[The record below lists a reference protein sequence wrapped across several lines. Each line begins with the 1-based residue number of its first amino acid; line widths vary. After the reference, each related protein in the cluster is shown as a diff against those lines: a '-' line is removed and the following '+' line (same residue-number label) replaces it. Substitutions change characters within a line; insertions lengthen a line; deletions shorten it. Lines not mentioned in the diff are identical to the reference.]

1 MDYGYQQIKKNRG
14 FLVELHIADLH
25 FGAMDPEKQYNI
37 LMEQF
42 YQPSLQLQKLDII
55 AIDGDIFDHRVMSNS
70 DVAMYATKF
79 IDNLVH
85 LAEIKNATLVIIAGT
100 YSHDYDQLKLFYHY
114 MNLPDVD
121 VRVVTTI
128 KFEEIK
134 GARILCLPELY
145 GVDES
150 VYDKIFHRS
159 GYYDVAFCHGTFE
172 GAVYGNNVGA
182 GRLLTA
188 NDFDMCKGL
197 VLAGHVHKPGCFEGF
212 YYYCGCPYRWK
223 FGEEEQKG
231 FLLVSQDLDTERH
244 YVEFKEI
251 FSDVYRTIYL
261 DELVSN
267 DPKELIDYI
276 DNLKIKEGIDF
287 IKVRFRTPVSG
298 PAMTVMN
305 NYYRNMNHTF
315 VEFMDAKEVEDERR
329 KKELQE
335 TEEKYNY
342 LLDPSISDFERFV
355 MYVNNSEGEEILT
368 VDKLKELL
376 SDKIDT

>member
-1 MDYGYQQIKKNRG
+1 MDFRYSDDNLKIRG
-14 FLVELHIADLH
+14 LLNQVHIADIH
-25 FGAMDPEKQYNI
+25 FGAMKPEKQYGI
-37 LMEQF
+37 LKEQF
-42 YQPSLQLQKLDII
+42 LSVISQILKIDII
-55 AIDGDIFDHRVMSNS
+55 AVDGDLFDHKVMSNS
-70 DVAMYATKF
+70 DAAMYASLF
-79 IDNLVH
+79 ISDLVS
-85 LAEIKNATLVIIAGT
+85 LCKEKDATLLLLAGT

-114 MNLPDVD
+114 MNRVDVD

-128 KFEEIK
+128 KFEDIK

-159 GYYDVAFCHGTFE
+159 GYYDTAFCHGTFE

-188 NDFDMCKGL
+188 RDFDMCKGL
-197 VLAGHVHKPGCFEGF
+197 ALAGHVHKPGCFEGF

-223 FGEEEQKG
+223 FGEEEEKG
-231 FLLVSQDLDTERH
+231 FLLVSQDLDTDKH
-244 YVEFKEI
+244 YVEFKPI
-251 FSDVYRTIYL
+251 KSDIYKTIYL
-261 DELVSN
+261 DELVST
-267 DPKELIDYI
+267 DPKEMIDYI
-276 DNLKIKEGIDF
+276 DNLKRNDGIDF
-287 IKVRFRTPVSG
+287 IKVRFRVPVDG
-298 PAMTVMN
+298 PIMTVMN
-305 NYYRNMNHTF
+305 NYYRNINHTF
-315 VEFMDAKEVEDERR
+315 VEFMGIKEIEEEKR
-329 KKELQE
+329 KLELQE

-376 SDKIDT
+376 SDSIE